1 MANLRSY
8 KYVGEDLSLLAKYIM
23 QPFWKKTVNLLPK
36 SLAPNAITLLGL
48 FGILIMFFCTISN
61 SPTATESLPPW
72 VYLVN
77 AFCIFYYQTMDAWDG
92 KQARRL
98 VLSSALGELFDHGC
112 DAISTVLI
120 TMTMSCVLRIGCGY
134 LFFINI
140 NFMLIAFYIVQW
152 ELYFTN
158 NLVLWYLNVTEGQF
172 LAIALNIIS
181 YLEPEYFVQKTTIL
195 DMELTYGQIVTIP
208 CAAIAIS
215 TCFTAFFKVFT
226 KNLSSSTK
234 FKEAIISLYP
244 CFITSFVFSIWAY
257 NSPNLFYP
265 NCYVFCVAMGFV
277 FGGLVGRIL
286 LARVTKMTYSLWYY
300 IQVPMFIG
308 AINSFLPKK
317 IIDEEM
323 LVIFYCCFVIVAYIH
338 FALCI
343 IQDFTAYNGI
353 PCFGVTLW
361 DNEEI
366 ERRRKRRG
374 IVLPKEEK
382 TEKKN
387 N

>member
-1 MANLRSY
+1 
-8 KYVGEDLSLLAKYIM
+8 
-23 QPFWKKTVNLLPK
+23 
-36 SLAPNAITLLGL
+36 
-48 FGILIMFFCTISN
+48 MFNC
-61 SPTATESLPPW
+61 PTATEPLPDW

-77 AFCIFYYQTMDAWDG
+77 AFCVFYYQTMDAWDG

-158 NLVLWYLNVTEGQF
+158 NLVLWYVNVTEGQL
-172 LAIALNIIS
+172 LAITLNLIS
-181 YLEPEYFVQKTTIL
+181 FMNPDYFIQETTL
-195 DMELTYGQIVTIP
+195 MGYNLTYGQLVILP

-215 TCFTAFFKVFT
+215 TCFTAFIKVFSLNFSNSA
-226 KNLSSSTK
+226 KL
-234 FKEAIISLYP
+234 KEAVISLYP
-244 CFITSFVFSIWAY
+244 CFITSIFFSIWAY

-323 LVIFYCCFVIVAYIH
+323 LVIFYCCFVVVAYIH

-374 IVLPKEEK
+374 IVLPKVEE